1 MKKIVSVIAIFLLM
15 AITTTPAFANSP
27 MADLFDDLILSDGAE
42 TDAIL
47 CELEKIFLENPDEF
61 LIELNNQEDDVRK
74 VVVENFAIWAN
85 GTEESAQ
92 KLAKTI
98 ESVAENSNAREMIA
112 AYSSQEQV
120 IGDEE
125 IPIVDAFNVEG
136 LKELLFS
143 YKASKFT
150 ETDEEF
156 YCSLIKYYLLDDKLF
171 AKTLVGLE
179 NEEIENL
186 AAKMKMVS
194 EKFDYDVAN
203 TQGNSSTVLT
213 DTETELYRNLIS
225 SLKINAND
233 LVGKELERI
242 TSARALPPTP
252 TIDPFYYSGTMEV
265 GKTVTL
271 TLPLSET
278 TSTSTTRNYRVKV
291 YCIRNGVSYQKID
304 TTYSI
309 PAGQTKQIKTFNMM
323 FTNPG
328 QFTTR
333 VEVLS
338 TDGTSLT
345 SRTGKNPD
353 TTYGYWSIAVKLK
366 KDRTIVGT
374 YALYDGANV
383 LQCSGS
389 ALGRSASGAAMNIT
403 NGNTPVGTYTGVLG
417 NVQADTDAYGPYKV
431 VKLTGKN
438 NAYVPPRSG
447 IWIQGGR
454 IQIPLRGGTSTY

>member
-1 MKKIVSVIAIFLLM
+1 MKKVISIITIFLLVL
-15 AITTTPAFANSP
+15 ITATPAFANSQ
-27 MADLFDDLILSDGAE
+27 MTELFDDLVLSDGAE

-47 CELEKIFLENPDEF
+47 SEMEKIFLENPDEF
-61 LIELNNQEDDVRK
+61 LSELNNQDESVRK
-74 VVVENFAIWAN
+74 TVVDSFAIWAD
-85 GTEESAQ
+85 GTEDAAR
-92 KLAKTI
+92 KLAETI
-98 ESVAENSNAREMIA
+98 ESVAENPNAKELIA
-112 AYSSQEQV
+112 AYSSQERV
-120 IGDEE
+120 ISIEE
-125 IPIVDAFNVEG
+125 TTAVEVFNVEG
-136 LKELLFS
+136 LKELLSS
-143 YKASKFT
+143 YRESKFM

-233 LVGKELERI
+233 LVEKELERI

-353 TTYGYWSIAVKLK
+353 TTYDV
-366 KDRTIVGT
+366 
-374 YALYDGANV
+374 N
-383 LQCSGS
+383 
-389 ALGRSASGAAMNIT
+389 
-403 NGNTPVGTYTGVLG
+403 
-417 NVQADTDAYGPYKV
+417 
-431 VKLTGKN
+431 
-438 NAYVPPRSG
+438 
-447 IWIQGGR
+447 
-454 IQIPLRGGTSTY
+454 